1 MTVTFTTT
9 ENQKNNINNNMTSID
24 LGECEVL
31 LRNFYNISNN
41 ATLYMK
47 KMDIKIV
54 ILNVLII
61 FLKKKINLF
70 VPRIYLVQ
78 KNILYCLKIK

>member
-24 LGECEVL
+24 LGECEIL

-47 KMDIKIV
+47 KMEKIQEETKALKVEYDIYCKLSV
-54 ILNVLII
+54 KNLEKLNLTACGG
-61 FLKKKINLF
+61 
-70 VPRIYLVQ
+70 R
-78 KNILYCLKIK
+78 